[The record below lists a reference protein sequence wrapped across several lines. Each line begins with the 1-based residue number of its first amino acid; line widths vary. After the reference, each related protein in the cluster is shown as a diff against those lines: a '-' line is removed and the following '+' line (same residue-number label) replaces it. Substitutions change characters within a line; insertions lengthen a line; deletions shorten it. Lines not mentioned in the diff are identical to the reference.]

1 MDWLNLAGAGITI
14 AMGCLGLF
22 FPQRASALTGLTA
35 TTPEARGEFRGTLGI
50 TFILLG
56 LAPVVTDTPAA
67 YLAVGAAWTGAGLG
81 RMVSIFLDDART
93 GKNWVAVGFE
103 LALGL
108 LLISG
113 APFQVL
119 VQGPR

>member
-1 MDWLNLAGAGITI
+1 MDGFNLAGAGITI

-22 FPQRASALTGLTA
+22 FPGRASALTGLTA

-56 LAPVVTDTPAA
+56 LAPAVTDSPAA
-67 YLAVGAAWTGAGLG
+67 YLAVGAAWAGAGLG

-93 GKNWVAVGFE
+93 GKNWAAVGFE
-103 LALGL
+103 LALGGL
-108 LLISG
+108 MISG
-113 APFQVL
+113 APFQAL
-119 VQGPR
+119 VQGLR

>member
-1 MDWLNLAGAGITI
+1 MEEVRNGLAQPGGRRDHHRHGLSGSVLPAKGVGAD
-14 AMGCLGLF
+14 
-22 FPQRASALTGLTA
+22 
-35 TTPEARGEFRGTLGI
+35 GTLGI

-56 LAPVVTDTPAA
+56 LAPVVTDSPAA

-103 LALGL
+103 LAFGL
-108 LLISG
+108 VLISG

-119 VQGPR
+119 VQGLR